1 MELFMALR
9 YPIDVQSKGTPFVLF
24 TSHKAKYKQGARET
38 TLTDN
43 KSCAMYM
50 PPAFQVS
57 DIMRY
62 ESASPGLLGG
72 MAENLL
78 AGSNNYTSEDLA
90 NVAST
95 GAAAGVAAIGGLVGA
110 AVGSGGGAIIGG
122 VGSQSAAAAVEAVR
136 SKRMQNVVSPQE
148 FMLFKAPGVRQFSF
162 AFTMIPCSARESD
175 EVIAIIKYF
184 RTRMYP
190 TLAANDLM
198 YNFPEV
204 FTIGFHDID
213 GIPKIAESALANAST
228 NYNPNSMSY
237 FKRGNR
243 PVEITMTLSFQELMP
258 LSAKNIKDGF

>member
-1 MELFMALR
+1 MALR

-24 TSHKAKYKQGARET
+24 TSHRAKYKQGARET

-62 ESASPGLLGG
+62 ESASPGLMGG
-72 MAENLL
+72 VAENLL
-78 AGSNNYTSEDLA
+78 NGQNNYSGDDIK
-90 NVAST
+90 NIAST
-95 GAAAGVAAIGGLVGA
+95 GMGALTQGAAATIGA
-110 AVGSGGGAIIGG
+110 ALGGTAGAVVGGAGA
-122 VGSQSAAAAVEAVR
+122 SSAAATVEAIR
-136 SKRMQNVVSPQE
+136 SKRMQNIVSPQE

-162 AFTMIPCSARESD
+162 AFTMVPRSSRESD
-175 EVIAIIKYF
+175 EVINIVKYF

-190 TLAANDLM
+190 TLSANDLM

-213 GIPKIAESALANAST
+213 GIPKIAESALSNAST

>member
-1 MELFMALR
+1 
-9 YPIDVQSKGTPFVLF
+9 
-24 TSHKAKYKQGARET
+24 
-38 TLTDN
+38 
-43 KSCAMYM
+43 
-50 PPAFQVS
+50 
-57 DIMRY
+57 
-62 ESASPGLLGG
+62 
-72 MAENLL
+72 
-78 AGSNNYTSEDLA
+78 
-90 NVAST
+90 
-95 GAAAGVAAIGGLVGA
+95 
-110 AVGSGGGAIIGG
+110 
-122 VGSQSAAAAVEAVR
+122 
-136 SKRMQNVVSPQE
+136 
-148 FMLFKAPGVRQFSF
+148 
-162 AFTMIPCSARESD
+162 MIPCSARESD

>member
-24 TSHKAKYKQGARET
+24 TSHRAKYKQGARET

-62 ESASPGLLGG
+62 ESASPGLMGG
-72 MAENLL
+72 VAENLL
-78 AGSNNYTSEDLA
+78 NGQNNYSGDDIK
-90 NVAST
+90 NIAST
-95 GAAAGVAAIGGLVGA
+95 GMGALTQGAAATIGAAIGGTPGA
-110 AVGSGGGAIIGG
+110 IVGGAGA
-122 VGSQSAAAAVEAVR
+122 SSAAATVEAIR
-136 SKRMQNVVSPQE
+136 SKRMQNIVSPQE

-162 AFTMIPCSARESD
+162 AFTMVPRSSRESD
-175 EVIAIIKYF
+175 EVINIVKYF

-190 TLAANDLM
+190 TLSANDLM

-213 GIPKIAESALANAST
+213 GIPKIAESALSNAST

>member
-1 MELFMALR
+1 MALR

-24 TSHKAKYKQGARET
+24 TSHRAKYKQGARET

-62 ESASPGLLGG
+62 ESASPGLMGG
-72 MAENLL
+72 VAENLL
-78 AGSNNYTSEDLA
+78 NGQNNYSGDDIK
-90 NVAST
+90 NIAST
-95 GAAAGVAAIGGLVGA
+95 GMGALTQGAAATIGAAIGGTPGA
-110 AVGSGGGAIIGG
+110 IVGGAGA
-122 VGSQSAAAAVEAVR
+122 SSAAATVEAIR
-136 SKRMQNVVSPQE
+136 SKRMQNIVSPQE

-162 AFTMIPCSARESD
+162 AFTMVPRSSRESD
-175 EVIAIIKYF
+175 EVINIVKYF

-190 TLAANDLM
+190 TLSANDLM

-213 GIPKIAESALANAST
+213 GIPKIAESALSNAST

>member
-110 AVGSGGGAIIGG
+110 AVGGGGGAVIGG